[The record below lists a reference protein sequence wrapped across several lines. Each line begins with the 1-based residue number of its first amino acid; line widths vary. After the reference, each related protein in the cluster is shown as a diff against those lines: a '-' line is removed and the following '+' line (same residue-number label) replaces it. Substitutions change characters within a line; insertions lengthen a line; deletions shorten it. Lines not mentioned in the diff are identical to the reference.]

1 MLLADKKMELF
12 FHEKVLTSQTQKN
25 KIPAI
30 AGRVSFSLRQV
41 AFFLFWKSTVCPM
54 LTKLGDNIH
63 LQED

>member
-12 FHEKVLTSQTQKN
+12 LHEKVLTSQTQKN

-30 AGRVSFSLRQV
+30 AGRVSFSFRQV
-41 AFFLFWKSTVCPM
+41 DFFFWKSTVCPM